1 MRNMNIDID
10 VPLLLDMPFQ
20 SSKCLEEIEHIKD
33 LAALDLTMMQYYFF
47 TCSHELA
54 ASKAAGYLEA
64 ENVKIRIGALLIF
77 TFSHMAMGH
86 KKEARKGRGGVEK
99 LIAGQDDFS
108 KESCVLFMFSAAKTV
123 LHIPITET
131 ERRKIDVQSHHCNE
145 GGRLMCCY
153 ILEQDAW
160 NAGEWE
166 RVIGSMETAL
176 HMTQNTYPLIT
187 LYFYLSASESALH
200 LKDVR
205 RAETYF
211 EMAWKLAEADGF

>member
-86 KKEARKGRGGVEK
+86 KKEARNGRGGVEK

-108 KESCVLFMFSAAKTV
+108 KESCVPLMFSAAKTV

-160 NAGEWE
+160 NAGGMGTCH
-166 RVIGSMETAL
+166 RIDGNCIAYDAKYISSDHVIFLFVSVR
-176 HMTQNTYPLIT
+176 IC
-187 LYFYLSASESALH
+187 ASF
-200 LKDVR
+200 KR
-205 RAETYF
+205 CKTGRNIF
-211 EMAWKLAEADGF
+211 